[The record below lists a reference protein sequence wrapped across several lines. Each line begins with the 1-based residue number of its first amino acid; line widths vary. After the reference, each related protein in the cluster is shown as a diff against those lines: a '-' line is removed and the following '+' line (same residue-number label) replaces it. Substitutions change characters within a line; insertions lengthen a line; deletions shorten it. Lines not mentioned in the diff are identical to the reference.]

1 MPLADRPQ
9 IQPCHSLP
17 RPRQKPTTL
26 PSQDTLIGIAVIA
39 ILIFSL
45 GLHEMAHAAAA
56 YWRGDDTAKKL
67 GRMTPNP
74 IKHIDPVM
82 TIALP
87 VLLWFVLPALLGTP
101 KMIFGG
107 AKPVPVVM
115 DKLHSRHR
123 DMAIVAIAGPV
134 MNFFLAFL
142 CLVIHQAFWT
152 WGGLKEG
159 DALSLILLQ
168 GAFYNVLLG
177 VFNMLPIPPLDGS
190 RVLTFLLPPRLRPS
204 FIALERFGLL
214 LVIGAVFLIPGGQK
228 ELLRG
233 ISKVYDVVA
242 MAVEW
247 LFSFVG

>member
-1 MPLADRPQ
+1 M
-9 IQPCHSLP
+9 
-17 RPRQKPTTL
+17 

-39 ILIFSL
+39 IIIFSL

-74 IKHIDPVM
+74 IRHIDPVM

-87 VLLWFVLPALLGTP
+87 VLLWFVLPAILGTP

-123 DMAIVAIAGPV
+123 DMAIVAIAGPI
-134 MNFFLAFL
+134 MNFALAFL
-142 CLVIHQAFWT
+142 CLFLHEALRT
-152 WGGLKEG
+152 WGGLHSE
-159 DALSLILLQ
+159 DALSSILRQ

-177 VFNMLPIPPLDGS
+177 AFNLLPIPPLDGS
-190 RVLTFLLPPRLRPS
+190 RVVTYLLPEPLRPGY
-204 FIALERFGLL
+204 IALERFGLL
-214 LVIGAVFLIPGGQK
+214 LVMAFVFVVPGTQ
-228 ELLRG
+228 
-233 ISKVYDVVA
+233 
-242 MAVEW
+242 EW
-247 LFSFVG
+247 LFDRIYEAYDVTAAAVDGVFSLVGKSK

>member
-1 MPLADRPQ
+1 M
-9 IQPCHSLP
+9 
-17 RPRQKPTTL
+17 

-39 ILIFSL
+39 ILIISL

-87 VLLWFVLPALLGTP
+87 VLLWFVLPAILGTTP
-101 KMIFGG
+101 MIFGG

-123 DMAIVAIAGPV
+123 DMAIVALAGPV

-142 CLVIHQAFWT
+142 CLIVHEGLRT
-152 WGGLKEG
+152 WGGLHSS
-159 DALSLILLQ
+159 DAVSSILRQ
-168 GAFYNVLLG
+168 GALYNVLLG
-177 VFNMLPIPPLDGS
+177 AFNMLPIPPLDGS
-190 RVLTFLLPPRLRPS
+190 RVVTFLLPQTLRPS
-204 FIALERFGLL
+204 YISLERFGLL
-214 LVIGAVFLIPGGQK
+214 LVMAFVFVVPGTQ
-228 ELLRG
+228 EWLFAR
-233 ISKVYDVVA
+233 IYEVYDVIA
-242 MAVEW
+242 AAVNGIYS
-247 LFSFVG
+247 LVPKSK